1 MERFMG
7 VEEARARLG
16 RLVEEVAE
24 SGEPVA
30 LTKRG
35 RPVAI
40 LVSSDEYARLKQTA
54 TREARDELG
63 RRLEKVRR
71 AVKAAGLD
79 PSIVED
85 AVAAARRL
93 P

>member
-7 VEEARARLG
+7 VEEARTRLG
-16 RLVEEVAE
+16 RLVEEVAD

-35 RPVAI
+35 RPLAI
-40 LVSSDEYARLKQTA
+40 LVSNDEYARFKQAA
-54 TREARDELG
+54 TREARNELAK
-63 RRLEKVRR
+63 RLERVRR
-71 AVKAAGLD
+71 VVKAAGLD
-79 PSIVED
+79 PSVVDD
-85 AVAAARRL
+85 AVVAARRL

>member
-1 MERFMG
+1 MERFIG

-16 RLVEEVAE
+16 RLVEEVAAG
-24 SGEPVA
+24 GEPVA

-35 RPVAI
+35 RPAAV
-40 LVSSDEYARLKQTA
+40 LVSSEEYARLKQAA
-54 TREARDELG
+54 TQEAREALG
-63 RRLEKVRR
+63 RRLKAVRR

-79 PSIVED
+79 ASLVDE

>member
-1 MERFMG
+1 MG

-16 RLVEEVAE
+16 QLVEEIATT
-24 SGEPVA
+24 GEPVA

-35 RPVAI
+35 RPMAI
-40 LVSSDEYARLKQTA
+40 LVSNDEYARLQEAA
-54 TREARDELG
+54 TREAREELG
-63 RRLEKVRR
+63 KRLKDVRR

-79 PSIVED
+79 PSVVDD

-93 P
+93 R